1 VNRYSKQT
9 RLLVAVDC
17 IIFGF
22 DGNQMKIL
30 LIQRGFEPE
39 KGKWSLMGGFV
50 QPDES
55 LENAA
60 TRILYQLTGLDK
72 VYMEQLH
79 AFSKP
84 KRDPIERTLSVSYF
98 ALLDVGS
105 YVHQLNSEFHA
116 EWFPLHKHPRL
127 IFDHNEMVQLA
138 RTKLRY
144 KASLHPLLFELLP
157 EKFTLPQL
165 HNLFEE
171 IYQTTFDKRNFSRKI
186 ISTGLLVKQKDKDRE
201 GSKKGAFYYKLDK
214 KHYKAN
220 FHNVLRLIPNPNELI

>member
-1 VNRYSKQT
+1 VNRYSRQT
-9 RLLVAVDC
+9 RLLIAIDC

-22 DGNQMKIL
+22 DGSQMKIL

-39 KGKWSLMGGFV
+39 KGKWSLMGGFI
-50 QPDES
+50 QPNES
-55 LENAA
+55 LEEAA
-60 TRILYQLTGLDK
+60 ARVLYQLTGLDK

-79 AFSKP
+79 AFSEP
-84 KRDPIERTLSVSYF
+84 NRDPIERTISVTYF
-98 ALLDVGS
+98 ALLDLTR

-116 EWFPLHKHPRL
+116 EWFPLLKHPKL

-138 RTKLRY
+138 RTRLRY

-165 HNLFEE
+165 QNLFEE
-171 IYQTTFDKRNFSRKI
+171 IYQTSFDKRNFSRKLM
-186 ISTGLLVKQKDKDRE
+186 STGLLLKQKDKDRE

-214 KHYKAN
+214 KHYRAN